1 MPARPPTAT
10 AETTYF
16 VNRDSRGRR
25 AEVASNPRDPTS
37 MPAHVESVRPSG
49 IRRDADQLAD
59 HGRVPGHVRLTEAD
73 LGRRIL
79 DCPGGTASFTA
90 EVNAAGGDAIAC
102 DAIYPQYAPNV
113 GERHRTGQR
122 LCACPSRAVPVEL
135 LRPFH
140 RAAIGGLMRV
150 ARDELRIF
158 PLVAMGSALLYP
170 LVDELES
177 DAGLPARQEPR
188 GPGG

>member
-25 AEVASNPRDPTS
+25 AEVASNPSDPTS

-59 HGRVPGHVRLTEAD
+59 PGRVPGHVRLTEAD

-113 GERHRTGQR
+113 LAARSVSATERGNGYVRAHPEQYRWSCFAPFTVQR
-122 LCACPSRAVPVEL
+122 SV
-135 LRPFH
+135 
-140 RAAIGGLMRV
+140 G
-150 ARDELRIF
+150 
-158 PLVAMGSALLYP
+158 
-170 LVDELES
+170 
-177 DAGLPARQEPR
+177 
-188 GPGG
+188 